1 METIGRMERRTGKNE
16 GTGRKEENEM
26 EYRKKKAWIYT
37 HIDAPED
44 SHGTLKQ
51 QYGQLNIYREQLGL
65 EIAGCSSDLGGT
77 TGLERPG
84 LSLFLE
90 ERESREIEVLLVL
103 DSSRLSRDEKLRQ
116 GFLFQMEKCGIE
128 VYSPLEGMISAKR
141 Q

>member
-1 METIGRMERRTGKNE
+1 MEEIQTQAGNGEGAEPGKE
-16 GTGRKEENEM
+16 TEM
-26 EYRKKKAWIYT
+26 EHRKKKAWIYAR
-37 HIDAPED
+37 IDAPED

-84 LSLFLE
+84 LDLFLE
-90 ERESREIEVLLVL
+90 EKESREIEVLLVL
-103 DSSRLSRDEKLRQ
+103 DPSRISRDEKLCQ
-116 GFLFQMEKCGIE
+116 SFLLQMEKNGIE
-128 VYSPLEGMISAKR
+128 VYSPLEGRLFAR